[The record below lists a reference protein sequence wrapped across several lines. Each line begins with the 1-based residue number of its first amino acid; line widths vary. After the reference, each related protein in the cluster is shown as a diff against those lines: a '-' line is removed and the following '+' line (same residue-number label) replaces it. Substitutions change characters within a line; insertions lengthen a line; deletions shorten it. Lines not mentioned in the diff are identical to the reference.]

1 MRTIC
6 ATLLATAAI
15 ASVPLPN
22 IDDTTLPPNVKKA
35 MKYQAIDGVN
45 NALVRLDL
53 YSWWID
59 NEVCTNECWNA
70 YLDMMRSKYLLGDYD
85 LSSIIR

>member
-22 IDDTTLPPNVKKA
+22 IDDTTLPANVKRA
-35 MKYQAIDGVN
+35 MKYQAVSGVN
-45 NALVRLDL
+45 NMLVRADL
-53 YSWWID
+53 YEEWIND
-59 NEVCTNECWNA
+59 EVCTNACWNA
-70 YLDMMRSKYLLGDYD
+70 YLDMMRHKYLVGD
-85 LSSIIR
+85 